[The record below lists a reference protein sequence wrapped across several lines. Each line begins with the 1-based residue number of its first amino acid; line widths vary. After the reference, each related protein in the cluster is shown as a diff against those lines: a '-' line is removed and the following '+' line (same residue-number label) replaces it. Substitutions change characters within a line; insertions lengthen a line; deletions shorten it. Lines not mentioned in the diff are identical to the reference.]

1 MDRPDQEK
9 RTSREDAEGKAA
21 EEELHAAVDSA
32 KLDGSPGPAGAEAA
46 PAEDTI
52 ESLRQQLDAARAEND
67 EQFRGWQR
75 TQADFVNFRRR
86 VEQERGDLI
95 KSAEAG
101 LIRDLLSIVDDLD
114 RAVSNLPPEMLQLTW
129 VEGIL
134 LIQRKLAALL
144 EIHGLK
150 PIEALGKEFDPHEHE
165 AVLRDGEP
173 EQATVVTGELQK
185 GYRLHD
191 WVLRPTLVKV
201 GPPANST
208 AG

>member
-1 MDRPDQEK
+1 MDQEK
-9 RTSREDAEGKAA
+9 RKSRAEAESQAESGEHPAAATAPKVDGSAAPVQSQTEASA
-21 EEELHAAVDSA
+21 EETLE
-32 KLDGSPGPAGAEAA
+32 
-46 PAEDTI
+46 T
-52 ESLRQQLDAARAEND
+52 LRQQMDAARAENE
-67 EQFRGWQR
+67 EQLRGWQR

-86 VEQERGDLI
+86 VEQERAELV
-95 KSAEAG
+95 KSAESG
-101 LIRDLLSIVDDLD
+101 LIRDLLPVVDDID
-114 RAVSNLPPEMLQLTW
+114 RAVSSLPPEMLRLTW

-134 LIQRKLAALL
+134 LIQRKLEAVL
-144 EIHGLK
+144 ELYGLK
-150 PIEALGKEFDPHEHE
+150 PIDALGKEFDPHEHD

-173 EQATVVTGELQK
+173 EEATVVTAELQK